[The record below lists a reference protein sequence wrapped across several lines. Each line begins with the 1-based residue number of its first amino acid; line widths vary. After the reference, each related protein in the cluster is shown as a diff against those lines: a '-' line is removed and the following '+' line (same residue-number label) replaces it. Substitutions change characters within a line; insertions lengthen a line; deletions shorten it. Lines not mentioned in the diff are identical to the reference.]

1 MEKENL
7 KYILVR
13 TDGTYSIVEISD
25 DDFLSQAY
33 KLLECELVE
42 TVPIMGNEIFI
53 CDEEGKLKPKPRI
66 NYFASALYQ
75 EIHGGDYIPGNVLIG
90 CYTGCDI
97 HGLTS
102 DVVNKYVKVLERCD
116 YENKC
121 S

>member
-1 MEKENL
+1 MEAR

-13 TDGTYSIVEISD
+13 TDGTYSIVKILDNE
-25 DDFLSQAY
+25 FLTQAY
-33 KLLECELVE
+33 KLLECEIVE

-53 CDEEGKLKPKPRI
+53 CDEEGKLKPKARI

-75 EIHGGDYIPGNVLIG
+75 KIHGGDYIPGNVLIG

-102 DVVNKYVKVLERCD
+102 DVVNKYVKVLEECE
-116 YENKC
+116 YENIC
-121 S
+121 A